1 MNVKIKKLSDKA
13 VIPAYAHVTDAG
25 MDIVATRKWTDKY
38 GNICYGTDLAF
49 ELPEGYVMLIFPR
62 SSVSKYDLTL
72 ANSVGVLDCGYH
84 GELIFKF
91 KPALAVSE
99 IGNPESDPEDETW
112 DLDDEEIGISIPGIT
127 PYINPNAYYIENKV
141 YEVGDRIGQ
150 IIILPYP
157 SIEFEEVEEFSESER
172 GTGGF
177 GSTGK

>member
-1 MNVKIKKLSDKA
+1 MNIKIKRLSDKA
-13 VIPAYAHVTDAG
+13 IIPAYAHVTDAG
-25 MDIVATRKWTDKY
+25 MDIVATRRWTDEY

-72 ANSVGVLDCGYH
+72 ANSVGVLDCGYQ

-91 KPALAVSE
+91 KPSLAVSQL
-99 IGNPESDPEDETW
+99 GTPEGDSDDETW
-112 DLDDEEIGISIPGIT
+112 DLDDENVGVAIPGVN
-127 PYINPNAYYIENKV
+127 PYINPTCHYIDERV

-157 SIEFEEVEEFSESER
+157 SIQFEEVEEFGESER